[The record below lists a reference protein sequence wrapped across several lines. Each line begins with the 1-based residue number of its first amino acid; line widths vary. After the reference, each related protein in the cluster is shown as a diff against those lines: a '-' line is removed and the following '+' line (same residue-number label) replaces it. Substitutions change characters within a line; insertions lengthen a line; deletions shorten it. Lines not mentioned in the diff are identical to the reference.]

1 MALSVKRGAAPAR
14 YRRLSR
20 YQPMS
25 EINVTPM
32 VDVMLVLLIVFMV
45 TAPLLTAGIPV
56 DLPQTRAEVLHEPE
70 EPLVITV
77 DAAGRIFLQETD
89 IELDSLVPRLA
100 AITQNRADSRIYV
113 RGDRTIAYGR
123 VMEVMGAV
131 TSAGFTRVALVA
143 ELPPEPVAAK
153 QN

>member
-1 MALSVKRGAAPAR
+1 MALSVKGGGAAAR
-14 YRRLSR
+14 YRRLRR

-100 AITQNRADSRIYV
+100 AITQNRTDSRIYV

-123 VMEVMGAV
+123 VMEVMGAIP
-131 TSAGFTRVALVA
+131 SAGFTHVALVA

>member
-70 EPLVITV
+70 EPLVITI
-77 DAAGRIFLQETD
+77 DATGRIFLQETD

-123 VMEVMGAV
+123 VMEVMGAI
-131 TSAGFTRVALVA
+131 TSAGFTHVALVA

>member
-1 MALSVKRGAAPAR
+1 MALSVRGGGAPAR
-14 YRRLSR
+14 YRRLRR

-70 EPLVITV
+70 EPLVITI
-77 DAAGRIFLQETD
+77 DATGRIFLQETD

-123 VMEVMGAV
+123 VMEVMGAI
-131 TSAGFTRVALVA
+131 TSAGFTHVALVA